1 MSLDKMIGDKKI
13 MDNGT
18 SGGSLLTLLG
28 ILFIGLKLTKYIDW
42 SWWFVLLPIY
52 IGPLIALVILSVFG
66 IVMIL
71 MWLLE

>member
-1 MSLDKMIGDKKI
+1 

-18 SGGSLLTLLG
+18 SGGSFLTLLG

-52 IGPLIALVILSVFG
+52 IGPLIALVILSVSG
-66 IVMIL
+66 IVMLL